1 MCSIRG
7 RAKRDLQVAITVG
20 DLVEVEHLEDG
31 SCCISGVVPRTSELV
46 RSSSL
51 GKRGRA
57 IAANVDQVAVVVAA
71 VKPVLNRHVVDRL
84 LVLAELNDLPA
95 FIVLNKADLLAEPAD
110 LPADL
115 VPYRAA
121 GYPLLHTSVKSG
133 LGMSDLTDRMQGHLT
148 VFAGATGV
156 GKSSLVN
163 AMLPGSELRVGELG
177 EKSGR
182 GKHTTVSGMLIP
194 IPGGGYLADTPGIQ
208 FVGLSDIPATDLVWC
223 FPEFRS
229 LRPSCRFADCLCR
242 AEPGCAVRQAV
253 EDGSIDRDRYDR
265 YLELLAEAEASG

>member
-1 MCSIRG
+1 MNS
-7 RAKRDLQVAITVG
+7 
-20 DLVEVEHLEDG
+20 
-31 SCCISGVVPRTSELV
+31 
-46 RSSSL
+46 
-51 GKRGRA
+51 
-57 IAANVDQVAVVVAA
+57 
-71 VKPVLNRHVVDRL
+71 HVVDRL
-84 LVLAELNDLPA
+84 LVLAELDDLPA
-95 FIVLNKADLLAEPAD
+95 FIILNKCDLLDDSSEM
-110 LPADL
+110 PADL
-115 VPYRAA
+115 VSYEAA
-121 GYPLLHTSVKSG
+121 GYPVLRTSVKSG
-133 LGMSDLTDRMQGHLT
+133 HGIAELTGRMEGHLT

-163 AMLPGSELRVGELG
+163 AMLPGSELRVGGLG